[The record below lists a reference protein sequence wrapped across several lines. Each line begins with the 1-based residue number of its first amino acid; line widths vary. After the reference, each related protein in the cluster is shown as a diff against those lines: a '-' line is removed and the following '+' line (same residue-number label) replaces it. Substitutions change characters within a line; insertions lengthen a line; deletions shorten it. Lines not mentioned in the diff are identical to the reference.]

1 MYCLDQTESIYLDKY
16 RKNVYPYNRRFLPPK
31 HPLQKKGKHFNGK
44 AETWGKPVTRDN
56 TASESSQV
64 TYTSITSKPST

>member
-1 MYCLDQTESIYLDKY
+1 MPMNYTLVIEPFDCWGFDFMG
-16 RKNVYPYNRRFLPPK
+16 PFPPSK
-31 HPLQKKGKHFNGK
+31 GYTHILVFKIQK
-44 AETWGKPVTRDN
+44 WDN